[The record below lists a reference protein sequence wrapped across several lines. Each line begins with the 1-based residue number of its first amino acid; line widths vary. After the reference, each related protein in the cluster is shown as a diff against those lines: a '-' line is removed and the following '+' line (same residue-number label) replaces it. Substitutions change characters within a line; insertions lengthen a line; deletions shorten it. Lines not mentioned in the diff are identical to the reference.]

1 MSEFT
6 VDTYLQLSLCY
17 TVLLWA
23 AYAVYL
29 VLCLWG
35 KKTHL
40 RSFLVALVCW
50 LLLSEECF
58 RLSLMLAG
66 VLSERIKPHWLTL
79 LMNLPFLVIIYE
91 ILFRK
96 AGVSVLDTWKNATA
110 RRRPAKHGREP
121 ERVHSAVRRPGRPA
135 SDHQV
140 SD

>member
-6 VDTYLQLSLCY
+6 IETYLQYSLCY
-17 TVLLWA
+17 TALLWA

-40 RSFLVALVCW
+40 RSFVVALVCW
-50 LLLSEECF
+50 LLLSEEFF
-58 RLSLMLAG
+58 RVSLMLAG
-66 VLSERIKPHWLTL
+66 VFSERIKPHWVTL

-96 AGVSVLDTWKNATA
+96 AGVSVLDAWKHGTA
-110 RRRPAKHGREP
+110 RRRGVKPDREP
-121 ERVHSAVRRPGRPA
+121 DRVHSAVKRPAQPA
-135 SDHQV
+135 SDHQFF
-140 SD
+140 D